1 MNHPVSIRSKST
13 DTQAHTHAIVI
24 GGSIAG
30 LTSARVLADHF
41 DLVTVIERDQI
52 PDTPAFRKGVPQGRH
67 PHALLLRGQL
77 ILEQLFPGLT
87 QELIDAGAVT
97 VNMGA
102 DAKWSVVDQLRI
114 SYQSEIDITSC
125 SRPLLEGTIYRH
137 MLAHPKVHFIQQ
149 SQVIGLETDA
159 SGTFVTGVRLRQ
171 LNGDHRLDT
180 STRTIAADL
189 VVDASGRDSDAPQW
203 LEALGF
209 TLPQETV
216 ISSDA
221 GYATRIYRRPA
232 HMPANTKVVYI
243 QTAPPHNTRGGIILP
258 MEGDRWHVT
267 MIGMAGDH
275 PPTDEAGYLE
285 FARSLPSP
293 ILYEA
298 IAEAEPLSS
307 ISGYRRVEN
316 RDRSYEQLSRYLEG
330 FVVIGD
336 AARAFNPV
344 YGQGMTVAA
353 ISSLVL
359 DQCLREQ
366 RELHGAGDL
375 SGLAQRFQAQLAEA
389 TTGPWQMSTGEDR
402 RWAALR
408 GDVTLDPAAE
418 LAGRY
423 IEQVIKASLSIP
435 AVAEAFFR
443 VQQMMDDPSLFFRPD
458 IVLMVFGTVPSASA
472 PAELR
477 LAA

>member
-1 MNHPVSIRSKST
+1 MNHPAPAQIDRLNT
-13 DTQAHTHAIVI
+13 PNHGHAIVI

-30 LTSARVLADHF
+30 LTTARVLTDHF

-52 PDTPAFRKGVPQGRH
+52 PDTPTFRKGVPQGRQ

-87 QELIDAGAVT
+87 QELLDAGAVT

-102 DAKWSVVDQLRI
+102 EAKWSVVDQMRV
-114 SYQSEIDITSC
+114 SYESEIEITSC
-125 SRPLLEGTIYRH
+125 SRPLLESTIYRH

-149 SQVIGLETDA
+149 SQVIGLEADA
-159 SGTFVTGVRLRQ
+159 SGTFVTGVRLRSI
-171 LNGDHRLDT
+171 NGEHRLDT
-180 STRTIAADL
+180 PTRVIAADL
-189 VVDASGRDSDAPQW
+189 VVDASGRDSDAPEW

-216 ISSDA
+216 ISSNA

-232 HMPANTKVVYI
+232 HLPADVKVMYI

-267 MIGMAGDH
+267 MIGMADDL

-293 ILYEA
+293 IIYEA
-298 IAEAEPLSS
+298 ITQAEPLSA
-307 ISGYRRVEN
+307 INGYRRVEN
-316 RDRSYEQLSRYLEG
+316 RERGYDQLPRYLEG
-330 FVVIGD
+330 FLVIGD

-353 ISSLVL
+353 MSSLVL

-366 RELHGAGDL
+366 HELHSAGDF
-375 SGLAQRFQAQLAEA
+375 SGLARRFQAQLAAA
-389 TTGPWQMSTGEDR
+389 TAGAWQMSTGEDR

-408 GDVTLDPAAE
+408 GEATLDPAAE

-423 IEQVIKASLSIP
+423 IEQVIKASLTIP

-458 IVLMVFGTVPSASA
+458 IVLMVFGSLPSASA

-477 LAA
+477 RAA

>member
-1 MNHPVSIRSKST
+1 VNHPVSIQSKST
-13 DTQAHTHAIVI
+13 DTDTHTHAIVI

-41 DLVTVIERDQI
+41 DLVTVIERDLI
-52 PDTPAFRKGVPQGRH
+52 PETPAFRKGVPQGRQ

-87 QELIDAGAVT
+87 QELLEAGAVT

-102 DAKWSVVDQLRI
+102 EIRWSVVDQMRL
-114 SYQSEIDITSC
+114 SYDSEIDITSC

-137 MLAHPKVHFIQQ
+137 VLAHPKIHFIQQ

-159 SGTFVTGVRLRQ
+159 SGTFATGVRLRA

-180 STRTIAADL
+180 PTRTITADL

-209 TLPQETV
+209 SLPQETV
-216 ISSDA
+216 ISSNA

-232 HMPANTKVVYI
+232 HAPADVKAIYI
-243 QTAPPHNTRGGIILP
+243 QSAPPHNTRGGIILP

-267 MIGMAGDH
+267 MIGMAGDV

-293 ILYEA
+293 VLYEA
-298 IAEAEPLSS
+298 IADAEPLTS
-307 ISGYRRVEN
+307 INGYRRVEN

-330 FVVIGD
+330 FVVLGD

-353 ISSLVL
+353 ISSQVL

-366 RELHGAGDL
+366 REQRGAGDL
-375 SGLAQRFQAQLAEA
+375 SGLARRFQAQLAEA

-423 IEQVIKASLSIP
+423 VEQVIKASLSIP
-435 AVAEAFFR
+435 AVAEAFYR

-458 IVLMVFGTVPSASA
+458 IVLMVFGSLPSAEA

-477 LAA
+477 RAA